1 MQQSKTHTDVIII
14 GAGAAGLLAGKLLV
28 EQGKS
33 VCMLEARNRIG
44 GRIHTLPF
52 DEWNNTAE
60 AGAEFI
66 HGNLSLTLQLLKEA
80 GLKKTKIWGEM
91 WQVLNGNWQQD
102 DDYFENQNKV
112 IKKLRALPEDMNIA
126 AFLAREFSGDEYAEI
141 RQTLTSY
148 VEGYYAGDTNLA
160 SSKAF
165 LAEWDSEDEEQYRPD
180 NGYHPLLK
188 YLLDQIEKGEGKLHL
203 STVVKQINYLQNS
216 VEVIDSNLQ
225 KYTATKAIITVPLG
239 VWRAEEKDEAFIQYH
254 PALPQKK
261 QAALQMGFGSAIKIL
276 LHFKEPFWQQDANES
291 KDICFVF
298 SDQNIGTWWTQNPVD
313 SNLLTGWL
321 AGPRAYELRHSD
333 DAVIYEQAMESL
345 QQIFSIN
352 KEKLADQLIH
362 WKVYNWTADPFALG
376 AYTYSTLNS
385 TAAQKVMLQ
394 PVENTLF
401 FAGEALYLGTEMGTV
416 EAALISGNEV
426 ARQILTSF

>member
-1 MQQSKTHTDVIII
+1 M
-14 GAGAAGLLAGKLLV
+14 
-28 EQGKS
+28 
-33 VCMLEARNRIG
+33 
-44 GRIHTLPF
+44 
-52 DEWNNTAE
+52 
-60 AGAEFI
+60 
-66 HGNLSLTLQLLKEA
+66 
-80 GLKKTKIWGEM
+80 
-91 WQVLNGNWQQD
+91 
-102 DDYFENQNKV
+102 
-112 IKKLRALPEDMNIA
+112 
-126 AFLAREFSGDEYAEI
+126 
-141 RQTLTSY
+141 
-148 VEGYYAGDTNLA
+148 
-160 SSKAF
+160 
-165 LAEWDSEDEEQYRPD
+165 
-180 NGYHPLLK
+180 
-188 YLLDQIEKGEGKLHL
+188 
-203 STVVKQINYLQNS
+203 
-216 VEVIDSNLQ
+216 
-225 KYTATKAIITVPLG
+225 
-239 VWRAEEKDEAFIQYH
+239 
-254 PALPQKK
+254 
-261 QAALQMGFGSAIKIL
+261 QMGFGSAIKIL